1 MLNLNRIEII
11 GNLTRDPEMR
21 YTATS
26 QPIANFAVAT
36 NRRYRD
42 QAGNWV
48 DAPPEYHNI
57 IVWGALGESCGKVLH
72 KGDRIFVSGRQQTS
86 SWDGNDGVKHYKTEL
101 VADTIIGPDTVNR
114 NLGTGTF
121 SGQGDFN
128 SGSDTSEI
136 LEPSPIVNQ
145 AGSTTSTS
153 KSSKGKKSTG
163 SVGEN
168 ISEEINI
175 DDIPF

>member
-26 QPIANFAVAT
+26 QSIASFAVAT

-72 KGDRIFVSGRQQTS
+72 KGDRIYVSGRQQTS
-86 SWDGNDGVKHYKTEL
+86 SWDGNDGLKHYKTEL

-114 NLGTGTF
+114 NLGTGSF
-121 SGQGDFN
+121 SNQGEFN
-128 SGSDTSEI
+128 SGSDTSEM
-136 LEPSPIVNQ
+136 LEPSPTLIHTD
-145 AGSTTSTS
+145 STISTS
-153 KSSKGKKSTG
+153 KPSKGKKST
-163 SVGEN
+163 SSLGEN
-168 ISEEINI
+168 TSEEINI